1 MILGLSLGSVTRRQG
16 TLTMGTVI
24 SWTLSVSTNVETAM
38 SITPKDCV
46 TNVSFSSLMLE
57 KLQLLQAMSK
67 VLNGL
72 FNLSL
77 IGSKYS
83 SCYF

>member
-1 MILGLSLGSVTRRQG
+1 
-16 TLTMGTVI
+16 
-24 SWTLSVSTNVETAM
+24 M

-46 TNVSFSSLMLE
+46 TDVSFSSLMLE
-57 KLQLLQAMSK
+57 KLQLPQAMSK

-77 IGSKYS
+77 IGFKYS